1 MSRIDFSSC
10 VSSGLDYGG
19 SERKAAIL
27 FDGEPYMLKFAKKNV
42 YGLCFED
49 AVEKR
54 YHQILQVS
62 YQRLWGNPS

>member
-1 MSRIDFSSC
+1 MPSIDLIFD

-27 FDGEPYMLKFAKKNV
+27 FNNEPYMLKFAKKNV